1 MYWWDI
7 LCLYDQK
14 THIFIQCGMAGL
26 SNFHISIVLLS
37 GMACSKSGIEGLF
50 EGLGIYQKGSDTRIV
65 GVHDGNMTIAYRCC
79 NGCNAPTSYMR
90 ALLIATSQTANGGR
104 SLRQTRKRQGEC

>member
-26 SNFHISIVLLS
+26 PNLHILIVPLS
-37 GMACSKSGIEGLF
+37 GMACSKSGIGDLF
-50 EGLGIYQKGSDTRIV
+50 EGLGIYQKGSDTRIA
-65 GVHDGNMTIAYRCC
+65 GVHDGNTTVAYMRC

-90 ALLIATSQTANGGR
+90 ALLIATSRTGNDER